1 VWLDPERTW
10 PISIPTYV
18 FDSGMDPIDCF
29 DGNVV
34 LSPAL
39 DTYAVVDAG
48 GASVTFFDEASMG
61 VDTVRTDHSA
71 GPEIGRRVVSW
82 VDGDVLALAY
92 GAPESGVV
100 AHVDLRL
107 RKVIRTAVPPP
118 CASSAP

>member
-1 VWLDPERTW
+1 VWLDPQRTW
-10 PISIPTYV
+10 PIALLTYV
-18 FDSGMDPIDCF
+18 IDSGVDPIDCF

-61 VDTVRTDHSA
+61 VDRVRTDHTG
-71 GPEIGRRVVSW
+71 GPEMGRRVVPW
-82 VDGDVLALAY
+82 VDGDVLVLAY

-100 AHVDLRL
+100 VRVDLRL

-118 CASSAP
+118 CAGRE